1 LALVAVVLAF
11 AGTAWA
17 ADGQMTWGVHVSL
30 APTWLDPAETPGL
43 ITPFMV
49 LYAIHDALVKPMPG
63 NPMAPSLAE
72 SWKASPDGLSYTF
85 TLRRGVKFHNGDPVT
100 AEDVKFSFLRYKGA
114 SNKLFKE
121 RVAGVDAVDAQ
132 TVRFRLKQ
140 VWPDFLT
147 FYATPATGAAW
158 IVPKKYVE
166 SVGDEGFKKAPVGAG
181 PYKFVAFKPGVELTL
196 EAYEQYWRKAPSVK
210 RLVFRSVPDDTT
222 RLAMLKK
229 GEADIVYSLRGVL
242 GEEVKRTPGL
252 TFKPTLT
259 TWTEWILFTEQ
270 WNPKSPWHDRRVR
283 LAAAHAVDRQVIN
296 QAEYLGS
303 ARATG
308 SIIPHAMEFAWQ
320 APAYP
325 FDLAK
330 AKALL
335 AEAGYANGF
344 EGGAIATDM
353 AYVTVLEAAANYLQA
368 AGIRVTVRGL
378 ERAGFLKENAE
389 KKLRPL
395 VRTASGAPGNASTRL
410 EAFVISDGTYAYGGY
425 PDIDGLFREQVSEPD
440 RNKREAALQKIQQL
454 MHERVMFLPLLE
466 PAFLNGVGPRVAE
479 SGLGLIT
486 NHLYSAPFEDLKLK

>member
-1 LALVAVVLAF
+1 LVLVAVLAF

-335 AEAGYANGF
+335 AEAGYPNGF